1 MNPTSNPRAQAIA
14 DARSKAAAVTPAT
27 KLAELQAMFKLR
39 EAALTQVTGNA
50 QKTNQLFSLILARCS
65 RNPGLLACDTLS
77 LYLCTQKVAAL
88 GLSPMPERKHFYFVP
103 YKNKEL
109 GKKEATLQVSYHG
122 MVFLAR
128 SHPEVAD
135 VWADVVYKGE
145 PFKYDRFSGT
155 ISHDV
160 GVRDGFTEADMV
172 QAYAVVRLRNGS
184 SVFEVMS
191 RDDVQRRR
199 ARAQSQDFWNA
210 WTHEMWCKTAIRKL
224 LGGERVPKKDALTE
238 ALGLDD
244 EIVAPA
250 EFTVSDVDADPA
262 PDLPESTPAQLPPP
276 DPTPFDVADLPEAQ
290 PEAEPVLLEHGEV
303 AAPAQAAP
311 SPSGRS
317 AKAWVFQ
324 VQEIAEAIG
333 VGWDEIAQQTVRLCG
348 GNPPKDWE
356 ALTRLQC
363 DRLRPWLEK
372 RAQGGAAQ

>member
-1 MNPTSNPRAQAIA
+1 MNPTPNPRAQAIA
-14 DARSKAAAVTPAT
+14 DARNKAAAVSPAA
-27 KLAELQAMFKLR
+27 KLAELQAVFKMR

-65 RNPGLLACDTLS
+65 RQPDLLTCDPLS
-77 LYLCTQKVAAL
+77 LYLIVQKIAAL
-88 GLSPMPERKHFYFVP
+88 GLSPMPERKHFYLVP
-103 YKNKEL
+103 YRNADL
-109 GKKEATLQVSYHG
+109 GNVKEATLQVSYHG

-128 SHPEVAD
+128 AHPEVED
-135 VWADVVYKGE
+135 VWADVVYRGE
-145 PFKYDRFSGT
+145 PFEYDRFNAT
-155 ISHDV
+155 ISHRV
-160 GVRDGFTEADMV
+160 GVRDGLTEADMV
-172 QAYAVVRLRNGS
+172 HAYAVVRLRSGKNI
-184 SVFEVMS
+184 FEVLS

-199 ARAQSQDFWNA
+199 AKAQSKAFWSQ
-210 WTHEMWCKTAIRKL
+210 WPHEMWCKTAIRKL
-224 LGGERVPKKDALTE
+224 LSGERVPKKDALAE

-250 EFTVSDVDADPA
+250 EFTVSDAVDPE

-276 DPTPFDVADLPEAQ
+276 DPTPFDVVELPEQQ

-311 SPSGRS
+311 SPSVRS

-333 VGWDEIAQQTVRLCG
+333 IAWEEIAQQTVKLCG
-348 GNPPKDWE
+348 GKAPAEWE

-372 RAQGGAAQ
+372 RAQGGAAT